1 MPRKIEDNDARI
13 SYIIVKIIHKKDSDI
28 SDIMAECK
36 YSFDYEDI
44 IDTEIMGEK

>member
-1 MPRKIEDNDARI
+1 MPRNIEDNDARI

-28 SDIMAECK
+28 SEIMSECD
-36 YSFDYEDI
+36 YSFNHENI